1 MTLIEDWKLVLAK
14 AWSMRLILLSSL
26 LSGLE
31 AAMPLITDFFQPLGI
46 IPPGTF
52 AILAVLV
59 SAAAGISRLVAQPA
73 MTNGKP

>member
-1 MTLIEDWKLVLAK
+1 MVLIEDWKLVLAK
-14 AWSMRLILLSSL
+14 AWSMRLILLSGL

-31 AAMPLITDFFQPLGI
+31 AGMPMIISFFEPLAI

-59 SAAAGISRLVAQPA
+59 SAAAGVSRLVAQPQSL
-73 MTNGKP
+73 P

>member
-1 MTLIEDWKLVLAK
+1 MKLLDDWKTILAK
-14 AWSMRLILLSSL
+14 AWSMRLILLAGT

-31 AAMPLITDFFQPLGI
+31 AAMPLIISFFEPLNI

-59 SAAAGISRLVAQPA
+59 SAAAGVSRLVAQPA
-73 MTNGKP
+73 MTDGKP